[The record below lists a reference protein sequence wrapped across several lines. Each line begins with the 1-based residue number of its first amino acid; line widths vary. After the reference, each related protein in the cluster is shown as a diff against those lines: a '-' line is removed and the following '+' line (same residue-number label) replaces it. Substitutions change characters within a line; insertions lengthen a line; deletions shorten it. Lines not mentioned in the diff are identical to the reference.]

1 MSSLV
6 VIYNFGLFLLLLL
19 RPPPV
24 SLFNRGIKT
33 TCCLALCDR
42 SLLFPLRKSNLL
54 RKVVMRSGLSWTGS
68 GKKRLETVQ
77 GSETSHTCCWT
88 LSCFLSLAGRF
99 PNSTAS
105 VVYTCIK
112 YFKIFLPLFC
122 RRRSAGRLYS
132 WSNSWWRRRQAHYSH
147 TVHT

>member
-1 MSSLV
+1 MRQIFLVCHNLTVSVNSFTIVKSVLGQSLRQQKTRPLEHYIV
-6 VIYNFGLFLLLLL
+6 HGVKIVIVGKATCRRWLSFIISAYFLLLLL

-77 GSETSHTCCWT
+77 GSETSHTCC
-88 LSCFLSLAGRF
+88 
-99 PNSTAS
+99 
-105 VVYTCIK
+105 
-112 YFKIFLPLFC
+112 
-122 RRRSAGRLYS
+122 
-132 WSNSWWRRRQAHYSH
+132 
-147 TVHT
+147 